1 MVFLDLRYKRRF
13 LELVTGVGIVAIR
26 VHNRNS
32 FSHLGSRHSAARS
45 LSSQTFN
52 PSSACDILLEKK

>member
-26 VHNRNS
+26 VHNAKLFLAFGVAA
-32 FSHLGSRHSAARS
+32 FS
-45 LSSQTFN
+45 SSESIEPN
-52 PSSACDILLEKK
+52 I